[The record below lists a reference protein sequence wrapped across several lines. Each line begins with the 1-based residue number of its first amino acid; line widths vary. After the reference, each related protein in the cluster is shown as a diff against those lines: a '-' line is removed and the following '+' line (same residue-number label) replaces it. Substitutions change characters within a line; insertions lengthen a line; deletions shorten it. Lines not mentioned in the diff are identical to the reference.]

1 MITDGSAQIE
11 RLRERE
17 KKHFGARI
25 EAGGD
30 MHQNHMGFIEY
41 ATAYD
46 TGDINMRSKAKQSM
60 MSGKIY

>member
-1 MITDGSAQIE
+1 VDWGDDLIPYFTLVVRVITD
-11 RLRERE
+11 
-17 KKHFGARI
+17 
-25 EAGGD
+25 GD